1 MLDESKDEVI
11 KVGFDSDE
19 TQALIRKS
27 DNETSGNH
35 AISLRSFL
43 QGLEQENQ
51 DITQLDIACHA
62 VAANA
67 EKDAAGDVAG
77 RTYSVD
83 SSPCVFVQSATPRKI
98 GTSKPAGF
106 EDGGS
111 LIKSLPQ
118 GELAMMQ
125 RWVMAATE
133 PGWSM
138 NPEKPGVVPTDDVM
152 IAAGTIA
159 ELIGGS
165 K

>member
-1 MLDESKDEVI
+1 MSHSGSK
-11 KVGFDSDE
+11 
-19 TQALIRKS
+19 T
-27 DNETSGNH
+27 
-35 AISLRSFL
+35 
-43 QGLEQENQ
+43 
-51 DITQLDIACHA
+51 
-62 VAANA
+62 

-77 RTYSVD
+77 RAYSVG
-83 SSPCVFVQSATPRKI
+83 SSPCVFVQFATPRKI

-118 GELAMMQ
+118 EELAMMQ

-133 PGWSM
+133 QGWSM
-138 NPEKPGVVPTDDVM
+138 NPEKPGVVPTDDLM